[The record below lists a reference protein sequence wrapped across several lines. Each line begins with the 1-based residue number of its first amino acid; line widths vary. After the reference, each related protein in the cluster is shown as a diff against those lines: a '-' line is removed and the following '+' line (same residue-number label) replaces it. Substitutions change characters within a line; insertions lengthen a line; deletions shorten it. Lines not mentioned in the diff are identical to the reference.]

1 MKGYYFYDVININ
14 FTALGKKFLGINYL
28 NEVLINEIRQE
39 RKSIKY
45 LFNRTNNFVEL
56 IWDNDITIC
65 VNMFNGCT
73 NITEIDLSNFDASNV
88 NNMGVMFANCSSLT
102 LINFSNFDTSQ
113 STNIGTMFS
122 SCTSLTSL
130 DLSSFNTS
138 KITCIDNLF
147 YNCFLLT
154 SIDLSNFDTSQVT
167 YMFKM
172 FYNCTSLTSLDL
184 SNFNTSKATNMSYM
198 FKDSTNLEYIN
209 LNNFDENKLVLYND
223 IFSNIKENVV
233 ICINENITNRKILP
247 QITNIKCHMLD
258 CSTDWKLNK
267 IKKIMIENKTE
278 CFKYSLKEI
287 IEYILNNERDEM
299 EKSKEK
305 EINCYDY
312 ILKIIEQEFTS
323 EKYDTYIIKVG

>member
-1 MKGYYFYDVININ
+1 MKKTMKKYNKSNLFFINYFKYIVIFISKFSIIIDLYCTVNSFKYI
-14 FTALGKKFLGINYL
+14 FYSSKYSKISLKVKGIGESYILGKKFLGIEYL
-28 NEVLINEIRQE
+28 NEVLINGIRQGT
-39 RKSIKY
+39 KSIKY

-56 IWDNDITIC
+56 IWDNGITIC

-172 FYNCTSLTSLDL
+172 FYNCT
-184 SNFNTSKATNMSYM
+184 
-198 FKDSTNLEYIN
+198 
-209 LNNFDENKLVLYND
+209 
-223 IFSNIKENVV
+223 
-233 ICINENITNRKILP
+233 
-247 QITNIKCHMLD
+247 
-258 CSTDWKLNK
+258 
-267 IKKIMIENKTE
+267 
-278 CFKYSLKEI
+278 
-287 IEYILNNERDEM
+287 
-299 EKSKEK
+299 
-305 EINCYDY
+305 
-312 ILKIIEQEFTS
+312 
-323 EKYDTYIIKVG
+323 